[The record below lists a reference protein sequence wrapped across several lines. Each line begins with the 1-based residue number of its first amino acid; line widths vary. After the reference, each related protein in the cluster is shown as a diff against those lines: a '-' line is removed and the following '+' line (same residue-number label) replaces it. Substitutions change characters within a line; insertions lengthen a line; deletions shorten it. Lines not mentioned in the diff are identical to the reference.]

1 MGCLFGLVAV
11 VQTVF
16 HYLGWLGMLLGVVAI
31 LFGNTPRG
39 LELLVGGIS
48 FIVLKYIVGVV
59 FNVIVRVVGPKEG
72 PEKVK

>member
-16 HYLGWLGMLLGVVAI
+16 HYLGWLGMFLGVVAI
-31 LFGNTPRG
+31 LFANTPRG

-59 FNVIVRVVGPKEG
+59 FNVIVRVVGPK
-72 PEKVK
+72 